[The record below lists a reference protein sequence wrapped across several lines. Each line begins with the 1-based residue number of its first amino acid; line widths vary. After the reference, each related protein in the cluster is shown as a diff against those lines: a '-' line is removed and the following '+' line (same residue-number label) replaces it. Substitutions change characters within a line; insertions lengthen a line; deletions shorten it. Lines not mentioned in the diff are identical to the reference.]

1 MLSFVDSQHLTMA
14 LPTSVSEADVILPP
28 PTALN
33 PIPELSAALR
43 LDNQEQLLDLLQ
55 CNPISSTAAFGG
67 SDFRQLLIFGS
78 SNLRTLLLRQVLQD
92 PHTRHFKGKQTK
104 KNWDTYNSF
113 QYPKSLSNSIVGTRL
128 LEQTSF
134 STSSPFSVATGSDGA
149 AEVSLKDREDDE
161 FQHVDVLTY
170 FIRPWDIGQTQAVAQ
185 KIHSWKKKVH
195 HRLVY
200 IPQPTALVSQV
211 LQDLGLA
218 AAPNVTITSLQLDL
232 FPIETDVYSLEYE
245 SAVRDDLVEGT
256 PSTLITI
263 CARALLKLQ
272 DITGKIPRIQSIGT
286 MSEKVLDRFLNQS
299 VGEYLTSPGR
309 DQDEET
315 ATPLPD
321 NHMAMMFIDRKVDM
335 VTPMVTPLTYEGL
348 LDEVVGIDCG

>member
-1 MLSFVDSQHLTMA
+1 MA
-14 LPTSVSEADVILPP
+14 TPVSVSEADVILPP

-43 LDNQEQLLDLLQ
+43 LDNQEQLLEVLKS
-55 CNPISSTAAFGG
+55 NPTSLTLGG
-67 SDFRQLLIFGS
+67 SNFRQLLIFGS

-92 PHTRHFKGKQTK
+92 PHTRQFKGKQTK
-104 KNWDTYNSF
+104 KNWDTYNVF
-113 QYPKSLSNSIVGTRL
+113 QYPKSLNNTIVGTRL

-134 STSSPFSVATGSDGA
+134 TTSSPFSVATGVEGA
-149 AEVSLKDREDDE
+149 AEDDA

-170 FIRPWDIGQTQAVAQ
+170 FIRPWDIGQTQAVAH
-185 KIHSWKKKVH
+185 KIHSWKKKAH

-200 IPQPTALVSQV
+200 IPQPTAVVSQV

-218 AAPNVTITSLQLDL
+218 AAPNVSITSLQLDL
-232 FPIETDVYSLEYE
+232 FPIETDVYSLEYDP
-245 SAVRDDLVEGT
+245 AVRDDLVEST
-256 PSTLITI
+256 PSTLVMT
-263 CARALLKLQ
+263 CARALLKFQ
-272 DITGKIPRIQSIGT
+272 DITGKIPRIQTVGT

-299 VGEYLTSPGR
+299 VDEYLVSPER
-309 DQDEET
+309 EEDEET
-315 ATPLPD
+315 TTPLPN